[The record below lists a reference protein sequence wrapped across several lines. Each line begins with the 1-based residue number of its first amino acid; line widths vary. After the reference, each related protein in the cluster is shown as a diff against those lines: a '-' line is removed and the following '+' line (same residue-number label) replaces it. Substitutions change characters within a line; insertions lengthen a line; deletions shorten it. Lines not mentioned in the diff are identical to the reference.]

1 MERECLASASPH
13 RERVRFPFMK
23 NISMSTERDLEQKLK
38 RLMFF
43 RLVFTSI
50 LLGSTVVLQ
59 LNENVSLL
67 APPLLLLYGL
77 IGSIFVL
84 SFFYVIVISKV
95 QRKAVFAYFQIGIDT
110 LVVTLIILLTGCF
123 LSFFSFLYLVV
134 IIYSSVLLFL
144 KGSMIMAGLCS
155 LQYAILISLEYYG
168 LIQPY
173 GMDISPLI
181 NEFGWLRVLY
191 KVMITAL
198 ACYAVAFL
206 SGFLSEQTRR
216 SRNELQ
222 RMSEHVKRMEKM
234 ASLGEMAAGLAH
246 EIKNPL
252 ASLSGA
258 IQVLREDKHYEPE
271 QDNLMRIVLR
281 ETDRLASLV
290 SDFLLFAKPPAG
302 NRERIRLDEAIN
314 EILELFQKNSAIQG
328 NLRIQRNL
336 IPDIFVEMDPIHLR
350 QILWNLLLN
359 AAEAINGE
367 GQITIQMISQKNKW
381 VEIVLMDNGE
391 GILPENVDAIFDPFY
406 TTKHSGTGLGLSIVY
421 RLLEYYDSRLDVE
434 SDENQGTSVH
444 FRLKMLAHHEN
455 RHSA

>member
-1 MERECLASASPH
+1 
-13 RERVRFPFMK
+13 
-23 NISMSTERDLEQKLK
+23 
-38 RLMFF
+38 MFF

-181 NEFGWLRVLY
+181 NEFGWL
-191 KVMITAL
+191 
-198 ACYAVAFL
+198 
-206 SGFLSEQTRR
+206 
-216 SRNELQ
+216 
-222 RMSEHVKRMEKM
+222 
-234 ASLGEMAAGLAH
+234 
-246 EIKNPL
+246 
-252 ASLSGA
+252 
-258 IQVLREDKHYEPE
+258 
-271 QDNLMRIVLR
+271 
-281 ETDRLASLV
+281 
-290 SDFLLFAKPPAG
+290 
-302 NRERIRLDEAIN
+302 
-314 EILELFQKNSAIQG
+314 
-328 NLRIQRNL
+328 
-336 IPDIFVEMDPIHLR
+336 
-350 QILWNLLLN
+350 
-359 AAEAINGE
+359 
-367 GQITIQMISQKNKW
+367 
-381 VEIVLMDNGE
+381 
-391 GILPENVDAIFDPFY
+391 
-406 TTKHSGTGLGLSIVY
+406 
-421 RLLEYYDSRLDVE
+421 
-434 SDENQGTSVH
+434 
-444 FRLKMLAHHEN
+444 
-455 RHSA
+455 

>member
-1 MERECLASASPH
+1 
-13 RERVRFPFMK
+13 
-23 NISMSTERDLEQKLK
+23 
-38 RLMFF
+38 MFF

-50 LLGSTVVLQ
+50 LLGSTIVLQ

-67 APPLLLLYGL
+67 APPLLFLYGL
-77 IGSIFVL
+77 IGSIFIL
-84 SFFYVIVISKV
+84 SFFYLVAISRIQHKV
-95 QRKAVFAYFQIGIDT
+95 VFTYFQIGIDT
-110 LVVTLIILLTGCF
+110 LVVTLIVLVTGCF

-144 KGSMIMAGLCS
+144 KGSMVMAGLCS

-181 NEFGWLRVLY
+181 HEFGWLRVLY
-191 KVMITAL
+191 KVMITAV

-252 ASLSGA
+252 ASLSGS
-258 IQVLREDKHYEPE
+258 IQVLREDTRYDPE
-271 QDNLMRIVLR
+271 RDNLMRIVLR
-281 ETDRLASLV
+281 ETDRLTSLV

-302 NRERIRLDEAIN
+302 KRESIRLDEAIS

-328 NLRIQRNL
+328 NLTIQRKL
-336 IPDIFVEMDPIHLR
+336 IPDIFVEVDPIHLR

-359 AAEAINGE
+359 AAEAIKGE
-367 GQITIQMISQKNKW
+367 GQITVQMVSQKNRW
-381 VEIVLMDNGE
+381 VQIVLTDNGE
-391 GILPENVDAIFDPFY
+391 GIPPENVDAIFDPFY

-421 RLLEYYDSRLDVE
+421 RILEYYGSRLDVE
-434 SDENQGTSVH
+434 SIKNQGTSVH
-444 FRLKMLAHHEN
+444 FRLKMLAEHEI
-455 RHSA
+455 RHRA

>member
-1 MERECLASASPH
+1 
-13 RERVRFPFMK
+13 MK
-23 NISMSTERDLEQKLK
+23 NISMPTERDLEQKLK

-77 IGSIFVL
+77 IGSIFIL

-95 QRKAVFAYFQIGIDT
+95 QRMAVFAYFQIGIDT

-367 GQITIQMISQKNKW
+367 GQITIQMINQKNKW

>member
-1 MERECLASASPH
+1 MERECLTSASPH

-23 NISMSTERDLEQKLK
+23 NISMPTERDLEQKLK